1 MSKKKPIAK
10 VQEVPAA
17 LDSLLG
23 AGKVRDLSNVTDIC
37 AEAMSALLHKQM
49 GTAQSRELRQW
60 TELMFTCLQ
69 VEKGVHSDGDVNYIT
84 QLVNIEAAKMEA
96 PQIVEVEQPQPKKVG
111 TPTEEIMEAEIAD
124 EVDWDFLLQA
134 TA

>member
-1 MSKKKPIAK
+1 MSKKKSTPQ
-10 VQEVPAA
+10 VQSPPVA

-37 AEAMSALLHKQM
+37 AEAMSALLHKQL

-96 PQIVEVEQPQPKKVG
+96 PQIVQVEPAQIKDVG
-111 TPTEEIMEAEIAD
+111 TPTEEIVEAEISD
-124 EVDWDFLLQA
+124 DVDWDSLLQA